1 MVTIQVA
8 NLMSRIVGVYDGN
21 IHKLLDRQLSYQVE
35 GVEFIPAVQNGRYCT
50 SLQYKNIYFFYRF
63 II

>member
-35 GVEFIPAVQNGRYCT
+35 GCT